1 MTTRVA
7 IDDDPSGGNLAAT
20 LAARVTATLALCLVV
35 LETWLGAFA
44 TTEITVFY
52 WSLTAFV
59 GVLALWPTGSERRR
73 ALLVCSSWL
82 MAGWGGLVVVGLRE
96 SLIVL
101 SVAVP
106 LVAGFFGV
114 RAALSTLAASLV
126 VALVAAW
133 LHVDVPL
140 ARSESLS
147 TERFSSTRHA
157 EAWLLQVG
165 VFAGLSCMA
174 VLVLSATSSLA
185 RRETARARAFAAIAK
200 RSTSALVVTDSMR
213 RIVWVNEAFIRLTG
227 FEVAEALGRR
237 PADLLQGS
245 GTSPEHV
252 RRMRDALERGEDF
265 VVETVNYRRDKAPY
279 WVRLELQSLR
289 DERGAIWG
297 FTGAQQDVTAER
309 VGTSLDRME
318 RALLT
323 DLSSAR
329 ALDEIDEML
338 CRHLGT
344 VENVAYVRVDW
355 PRRDPSFDTDEPTT
369 NAPTSTRLTVGG
381 RENERVV
388 LALGSGTLEV
398 GVRPEMPGLAAL
410 LQRLE
415 SIAVVVSL
423 SRRRVLDADE
433 LDRLFMQSPEGL
445 LLLDPTLRLRANVE
459 ARRADGAR
467 SSPAHSC
474 RTRTRPGLSDTIE
487 VSATRSLGMCLF
499 GCSRSR
505 SRPSSPTTT
514 IAAVG
519 SP

>member
-1 MTTRVA
+1 
-7 IDDDPSGGNLAAT
+7 
-20 LAARVTATLALCLVV
+20 
-35 LETWLGAFA
+35 
-44 TTEITVFY
+44 
-52 WSLTAFV
+52 
-59 GVLALWPTGSERRR
+59 
-73 ALLVCSSWL
+73 
-82 MAGWGGLVVVGLRE
+82 
-96 SLIVL
+96 
-101 SVAVP
+101 
-106 LVAGFFGV
+106 
-114 RAALSTLAASLV
+114 
-126 VALVAAW
+126 
-133 LHVDVPL
+133 
-140 ARSESLS
+140 
-147 TERFSSTRHA
+147 
-157 EAWLLQVG
+157 
-165 VFAGLSCMA
+165 
-174 VLVLSATSSLA
+174 
-185 RRETARARAFAAIAK
+185 
-200 RSTSALVVTDSMR
+200 
-213 RIVWVNEAFIRLTG
+213 
-227 FEVAEALGRR
+227 EALGRR